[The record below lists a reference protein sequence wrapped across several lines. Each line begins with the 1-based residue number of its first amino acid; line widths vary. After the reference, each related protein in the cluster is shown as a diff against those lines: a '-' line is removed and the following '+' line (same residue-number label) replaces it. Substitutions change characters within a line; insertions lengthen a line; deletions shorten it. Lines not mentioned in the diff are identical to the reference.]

1 MGYYI
6 THMNIKLQSMAPVL
20 GMFITTGGII
30 FQIGKHSE
38 RLEVIGLKVEAQE
51 KEVQNT
57 YQGISPSITLQLSNE
72 DHKKALDIAN
82 KSVKD
87 LELNT
92 WKYIFKRWK

>member
-1 MGYYI
+1 
-6 THMNIKLQSMAPVL
+6 MNIKLQSMAPVL

-57 YQGISPSITLQLSNE
+57 YQGINQVNNKLNIITN
-72 DHKKALDIAN
+72 DMGHVKKDIN
-82 KSVKD
+82 DIKNNMIIK
-87 LELNT
+87 
-92 WKYIFKRWK
+92 